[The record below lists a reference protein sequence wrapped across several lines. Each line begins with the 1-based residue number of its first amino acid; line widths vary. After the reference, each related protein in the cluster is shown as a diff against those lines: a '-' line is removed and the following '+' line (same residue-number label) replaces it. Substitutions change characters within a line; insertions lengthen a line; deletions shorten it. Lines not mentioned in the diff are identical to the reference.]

1 MKCTDFEL
9 LIDEY
14 IDGTI
19 TEFQRSLLEEHLKS
33 CSSCNKTYEADLLLL
48 ERVSSLPRDIRPKT
62 DLWQG
67 INQRIRKTQSL
78 DELSYVSEERNRRFF
93 LRYAFPT
100 LAAAMI
106 IVAILYLMNVINIPQ
121 STSPTSPVKIDIGT
135 YWDVSK
141 IKGNPKAGDRFI
153 NEIDSIKVG
162 SWIQTDDSSRALL
175 KVAGIGSI
183 VIEPNSKIR
192 ISRSDTGEHRI
203 ALEYGTI
210 DANIAAAPKTFFV
223 DTKSAVAV
231 DLGCS
236 YTLSVDSNGDGL
248 LYVKDGLVSLQSGK
262 RESLVPA
269 GKFCITREGIGPGT
283 PYSKNTSAELKKAL
297 IEFDFKNGG
306 EKSVNVILK
315 SAKKED
321 AVTLVS
327 IIPRVEKEIQV
338 KVYDR
343 ACSLSPPPRKIP
355 EDSLR
360 YFEFKHLN
368 EWIEKV
374 QKEVHESIEKS
385 MESLDKE
392 IQENIERSL
401 KETFENEE
409 FSKELHER
417 INESLQKAHEQMEK
431 FRFMDTMKIDMSI
444 IGREMEKAQK
454 ELEKANWELERNHE
468 RIQREM
474 ERVQEELE
482 RANEKRERELERMN
496 ERLQR
501 EEEKRQRKLERMQE
515 KLQRQME
522 KDIEKNIEKDIE
534 KEIDKDDDIDQK
546 TNEGEIEGPVSPEPE
561 KSKEENIE
569 NPELPKEEEK

>member
-1 MKCTDFEL
+1 
-9 LIDEY
+9 
-14 IDGTI
+14 
-19 TEFQRSLLEEHLKS
+19 
-33 CSSCNKTYEADLLLL
+33 
-48 ERVSSLPRDIRPKT
+48 
-62 DLWQG
+62 
-67 INQRIRKTQSL
+67 
-78 DELSYVSEERNRRFF
+78 
-93 LRYAFPT
+93 
-100 LAAAMI
+100 
-106 IVAILYLMNVINIPQ
+106 
-121 STSPTSPVKIDIGT
+121 
-135 YWDVSK
+135 
-141 IKGNPKAGDRFI
+141 
-153 NEIDSIKVG
+153 
-162 SWIQTDDSSRALL
+162 
-175 KVAGIGSI
+175 VAGIGSI

-401 KETFENEE
+401 KETFKNEE